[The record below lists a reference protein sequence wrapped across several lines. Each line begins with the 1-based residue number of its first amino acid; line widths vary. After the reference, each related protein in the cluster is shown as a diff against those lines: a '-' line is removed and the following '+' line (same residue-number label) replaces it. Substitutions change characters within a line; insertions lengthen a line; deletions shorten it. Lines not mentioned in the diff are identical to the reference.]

1 MHFYPPIHLS
11 QLDFDRLSENRRLLN
26 EQGELDYLVCPL
38 YFMGVCLGFRVW
50 ALGLRVWA
58 SGFRVWGLGFRV

>member
-38 YFMGVCLGFRVW
+38 YFMGVCLGFR
-50 ALGLRVWA
+50 A
-58 SGFRVWGLGFRV
+58 